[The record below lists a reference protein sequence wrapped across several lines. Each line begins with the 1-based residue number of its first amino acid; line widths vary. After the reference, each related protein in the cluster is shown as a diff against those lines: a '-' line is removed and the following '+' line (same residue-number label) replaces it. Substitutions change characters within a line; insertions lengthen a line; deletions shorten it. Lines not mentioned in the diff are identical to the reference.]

1 MIQNIDFD
9 TDLPRVQTI
18 VMGSNP
24 STNIAYLLHEEL
36 IRQFGVGGCAPEGS
50 EPLCDPDVFLF
61 PKIEEAPISSDDIW
75 LLERYL
81 TAEAA

>member
-1 MIQNIDFD
+1 MLQNIDFD

-36 IRQFGVGGCAPEGS
+36 IRHFGVGGCAPDGS
-50 EPLCDPDVFLF
+50 EPLCDPELFLF
-61 PKIEEAPISSDDIW
+61 PKMEEGPFA
-75 LLERYL
+75 RYL

>member
-1 MIQNIDFD
+1 MQQNTNFD
-9 TDLPRVQTI
+9 TDLPRVQT

-36 IRQFGVGGCAPEGS
+36 VRHFGIGGCAPEGS
-50 EPLCDPDVFLF
+50 EPLCDPFLF
-61 PKIEEAPISSDDIW
+61 PKIEEEPISSDDIW

>member
-1 MIQNIDFD
+1 MQQNISPQ
-9 TDLPRVQTI
+9 TDLPHLQTI

-50 EPLCDPDVFLF
+50 EPLYDPDVFLF

>member
-1 MIQNIDFD
+1 MQQNIDFD

-36 IRQFGVGGCAPEGS
+36 VRHFGVGGCSSEGS
-50 EPLCDPDVFLF
+50 VPLCDPDVFLF
-61 PKIEEAPISSDDIW
+61 PKIEETPMVDDI
-75 LLERYL
+75 LILARYL
-81 TAEAA
+81 TQEAA